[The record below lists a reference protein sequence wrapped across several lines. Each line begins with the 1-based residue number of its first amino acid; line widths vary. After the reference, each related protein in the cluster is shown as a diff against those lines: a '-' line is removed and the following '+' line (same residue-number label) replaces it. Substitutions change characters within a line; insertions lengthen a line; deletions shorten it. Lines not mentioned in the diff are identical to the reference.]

1 MRKMNMVADHMW
13 GRAIVMTFALICAW
27 QDIRYMSVSIGAL
40 ATGAAAVAAASA
52 IMFVTGLQKDPSAAL
67 TAEET
72 VGTAASILIGCLP
85 GTVMVIF
92 SFITGQIGAGDG
104 LYFIVV
110 GAALGIKRVMIM
122 IVLAS
127 FVQVLIC
134 AGFLLMMTAKSNR
147 KSGYQAA
154 GDKKN
159 ARGLFSRRLPYLP
172 AAGIAL
178 LWLFVLG

>member
-1 MRKMNMVADHMW
+1 MIADHMW
-13 GRAIVMTFALICAW
+13 GRAIVMAFALICAW
-27 QDIRYMSVSIGAL
+27 QDMRYMSVSIGTL
-40 ATGAAAVAAASA
+40 TTGAAAVAAASA
-52 IMFVTGLQKDPSAAL
+52 ILFVTGLQKDPDPAL
-67 TAEET
+67 TAET
-72 VGTAASILIGCLP
+72 VAGTATGILIGCLP

-92 SFITGQIGAGDG
+92 SLITGQIGAGDG

-110 GAALGIKRVMIM
+110 GAALGIKRVMIV

-134 AGFLLMMTAKSNR
+134 TGFLLMMTAKRNR

-154 GDKKN
+154 GDKKS
-159 ARGLFSRRLPYLP
+159 ARGLFGRRLPYLP